1 LASFKVVF
9 HTIVVVVVPTSS
21 YSFLFFSEFK
31 MSGWVPW
38 MEFERE
44 RKMVIDKLYRNFWD
58 RLREKDELEREER
71 RRFFEREQLKQQQ
84 QQQQQLEQK
93 SLKNDEE
100 TERR

>member
-1 LASFKVVF
+1 MASFKVVF

-21 YSFLFFSEFK
+21 YSFFIFSEFK

-84 QQQQQLEQK
+84 QQQVEQK
-93 SLKNDEE
+93 RTTKKLSGGDD
-100 TERR
+100 